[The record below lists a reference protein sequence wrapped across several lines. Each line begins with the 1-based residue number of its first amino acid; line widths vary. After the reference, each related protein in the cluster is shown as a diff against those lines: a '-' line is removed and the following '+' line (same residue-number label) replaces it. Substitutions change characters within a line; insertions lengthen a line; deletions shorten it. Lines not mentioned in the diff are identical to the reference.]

1 MLARLPIQAWTKP
14 RVAETSQQRQNGRE
28 STQESSDPPRL
39 NLALKISSIEEAVG
53 RLSGARLT
61 LSPHRATAAL
71 DPKPTSDALRRS
83 RPRRTALSRPAR
95 ALDFVRTVIRGDRR
109 PETSSLLVDLS
120 AMLVSSGVPG
130 VRHAA
135 CPFWFLAR
143 GSKWVFP
150 YGAGLRSG
158 SGRSPLLIVCV
169 DIPSKHHDR

>member
-71 DPKPTSDALRRS
+71 DPNQTLRSPKGLPLALPGARQR
-83 RPRRTALSRPAR
+83 RPAR
-95 ALDFVRTVIRGDRR
+95 VPRAQIGLVCYITPRVAPRG
-109 PETSSLLVDLS
+109 
-120 AMLVSSGVPG
+120 SSGAG
-130 VRHAA
+130 ATTDS
-135 CPFWFLAR
+135 R
-143 GSKWVFP
+143 GRGFP
-150 YGAGLRSG
+150 GLRSRQIE
-158 SGRSPLLIVCV
+158 SDAPPVLLLSPRS
-169 DIPSKHHDR
+169 